1 MLRNERRGYLK
12 KYQNMK
18 KDFSGLVQKID
29 FAKSSSNTVPAIIQD
44 SSTNVVLMLGYMN
57 YEAFLETIDSGLVT
71 FYSRSKNRLWVKGET
86 SKNYLH
92 VVDIKLDCD
101 FDTILIKAKPDGNV
115 CHTGAETCFNE
126 ENTGNDFLRALEKII
141 EGRKTRPVSGSYTST
156 LFKNGIN
163 KMAQKVGEEAVEL
176 IIEAKDNN
184 SRLFLN
190 EAADLLFHYLI
201 LLQAKNKE
209 LNDVLEV
216 LEKRHK
222 EEK

>member
-1 MLRNERRGYLK
+1 
-12 KYQNMK
+12 MK
-18 KDFSGLVQKID
+18 KDFSNLVQRID
-29 FAKSSSNTVPAIIQD
+29 FSKSSSNTVPAIIQD

-57 YEAFLETIDSGLVT
+57 YEAFLETVDSGLVT
-71 FYSRSKNRLWVKGET
+71 FYSRSRNRLWVKGET

-92 VVDIKLDCD
+92 VVDVKLDCD

-126 ENTGNDFLRALEKII
+126 ENSGNDFLHALEKII
-141 EGRKTRPVSGSYTST
+141 EGRKKRPVSGSYTST

-209 LNDVLEV
+209 LSDVIEV